1 MLICHKYQLLRI
13 LDSVKQEW
21 PELIDQGLVE
31 QILGM
36 IPTDS
41 EPSNR
46 EGYLKVIK
54 LIHTMAP
61 GLPTTIA

>member
-1 MLICHKYQLLRI
+1 MLACHKYQLLRI

-41 EPSNR
+41 EPDNR
-46 EGYLKVIK
+46 EGYLSVVKF
-54 LIHTMAP
+54 LYRMAS
-61 GLPTTIA
+61 GLSTTIA